1 MSYRLTHRM
10 LGIPQGLGGP
20 RLPIVRG
27 LGDVNSDA
35 AAKLT
40 AAGYKGVVCTQQVV
54 NNLGGQYTQNQCT
67 ATNSSSVFNA
77 DDVMSLSPAE
87 LAQQF
92 ASESMNNFP
101 TVNKGVLTTPNLN
114 TTGTSFVTGPESPTQ
129 AGGGVYSASQLQ
141 NDFGLQWDP
150 TQNAYVKAPSGTVVG
165 QTAAIVPASTT
176 QPNQPIFNF
185 SLPSWLTQPPS
196 SSNTSNAST
205 GFNLGASTIINGV
218 PDLVVYGGGALA
230 VLMLVMSMG
239 GHHR

>member
-10 LGIPQGLGGP
+10 LGVPQGLGGP
-20 RLPIVRG
+20 RLPVWRG

-67 ATNSSSVFNA
+67 ATNSSSSFNA
-77 DDVMSLSPAE
+77 DDVMSLSPSA

-101 TVNKGVLTTPNLN
+101 TVNKGVLTTPDLN
-114 TTGTSFVTGPESPTQ
+114 TTGTSFVTGPESPTH

-150 TQNAYVKAPSGTVVG
+150 MQNAYVKAPSGGVVG

-185 SLPSWLTQPPS
+185 SLPAWLTQAPTAS
-196 SSNTSNAST
+196 SSASAST
-205 GFNLGASTIINGV
+205 GFSLGPSTIISGV
-218 PDLVVYGGGALA
+218 PDLVVYAGGGLAAL
-230 VLMLVMSMG
+230 LLIMNMG